1 MANNG
6 DIDDSKEHGEV
17 GLDADDNDTKD
28 IIRLTAK
35 DDDQW
40 FYVPRNHAMIANLI
54 KTSLESDAEAREI
67 TVPGRCSRPAV
78 VVVVVAVLVLPPL
91 MWCMGVCFRNA
102 KCRPDLCVCY
112 RAGVTAPILGL
123 VVEYMNQHKGVQP
136 PIVEKPLWS
145 KVMADVCSDPW
156 DAAFIDRVDEVRQTL
171 YDLILAANYMDV
183 KSLLHLGC
191 AKVASLI
198 KGQPLEKIKDILQ
211 ADPLPPE

>member
-1 MANNG
+1 MAKNG

-78 VVVVVAVLVLPPL
+78 VVVVVVVVVLVLPPL
-91 MWCMGVCFRNA
+91 MWCMGGVFEMQNVYLTYVSVILQVSL
-102 KCRPDLCVCY
+102 RPSW
-112 RAGVTAPILGL
+112 G
-123 VVEYMNQHKGVQP
+123 
-136 PIVEKPLWS
+136 LWS
-145 KVMADVCSDPW
+145 S
-156 DAAFIDRVDEVRQTL
+156 T
-171 YDLILAANYMDV
+171 
-183 KSLLHLGC
+183 
-191 AKVASLI
+191 
-198 KGQPLEKIKDILQ
+198 
-211 ADPLPPE
+211 

>member
-78 VVVVVAVLVLPPL
+78 VVVVVVLVLPPL
-91 MWCMGVCFRNA
+91 MRSMGGVFEMQNVDLTYVSVIVQVSL
-102 KCRPDLCVCY
+102 RPSW
-112 RAGVTAPILGL
+112 G
-123 VVEYMNQHKGVQP
+123 
-136 PIVEKPLWS
+136 LWS
-145 KVMADVCSDPW
+145 S
-156 DAAFIDRVDEVRQTL
+156 T
-171 YDLILAANYMDV
+171 
-183 KSLLHLGC
+183 
-191 AKVASLI
+191 
-198 KGQPLEKIKDILQ
+198 
-211 ADPLPPE
+211 

>member
-78 VVVVVAVLVLPPL
+78 VVVELPPL
-91 MWCMGVCFRNA
+91 MWCMGGVFEMQNVYLTYVSVIVQVSL
-102 KCRPDLCVCY
+102 RPSW
-112 RAGVTAPILGL
+112 G
-123 VVEYMNQHKGVQP
+123 
-136 PIVEKPLWS
+136 LWS
-145 KVMADVCSDPW
+145 S
-156 DAAFIDRVDEVRQTL
+156 T
-171 YDLILAANYMDV
+171 
-183 KSLLHLGC
+183 
-191 AKVASLI
+191 
-198 KGQPLEKIKDILQ
+198 
-211 ADPLPPE
+211 